1 MDTKA
6 KVFAV
11 MNEKGGVGKTTTA
24 TNMAY
29 LLGKKNKKVLL
40 IDFGGQANTTMLM
53 CNENPN
59 SLNITISTVL
69 NNIIDNNYILPSEDY
84 LIKTKGINLIPANAN
99 LFSLE
104 SKLSTVTFREYIL
117 KKFIDDIREDYDYII
132 IDCMPQ
138 IGVPLINVMVASDRL
153 IIPTQSEILS
163 VKGLTELIRHYIGIK
178 AVNQELKISGILM
191 TMDKKNTKTSKE
203 VKKILDSNF
212 KENVNIFKTVIP
224 YSIKVSEANM
234 YKKIICEYLP
244 KNTVSVFYEKFLK
257 EVLKNEQ

>member
-6 KVFAV
+6 KVFGI

-29 LLGKKNKKVLL
+29 LLGKQNKKVLL
-40 IDFGGQANTTMLM
+40 IDFDGQANTTMLM
-53 CNENPN
+53 CSENPN
-59 SLNITISTVL
+59 NIGVTISTIL

-104 SKLSTVTFREYIL
+104 SRLSTVNFREYIL
-117 KKFIDDIREDYDYII
+117 KKFIDSVREDYDYII

-138 IGVPLINVMVASDRL
+138 IGVPLINVMVACDRL

-163 VKGLTELIRHYIGIK
+163 VKGLTELIRHYIGVK
-178 AVNQELKISGILM
+178 NVNQNLKISGILI
-191 TMDKKNTKTSKE
+191 TMDSKNTKTSKE
-203 VKKILDSNF
+203 VKKLLDSSF

-224 YSIKVSEANM
+224 NSIKVAEANI

-244 KNTVSVFYEKFLK
+244 TNIASLSYEKFLK
-257 EVLKNEQ
+257 EVLKNE